1 MFITPQRERDKVVT
15 GFLEL
20 FSEFWCRDPR
30 MLKAGIQIML
40 ALGFFNRVEIPCV
53 VLVSKLSFLGNL
65 KDWHLHNEIFKKTS
79 LRIEH

>member
-1 MFITPQRERDKVVT
+1 MFITPQRERQSSNWV
-15 GFLEL
+15 FRIIQRI
-20 FSEFWCRDPR
+20 WCRDPR

-65 KDWHLHNEIFKKTS
+65 KNWHLHNEIFNYAS
-79 LRIEH
+79 F